1 MTSRLLLRNG
11 AVQSLTSN
19 SHSIS
24 KRWMQNCATLRAG
37 AKTRMFESLGAP
49 EVEPKYQA
57 RRIKKQTPKLGQAK
71 AAIDDI
77 VKNKWARP
85 DSATKPMGKK
95 KPQDNKADRPH
106 QQALD
111 KHPEK
116 HMGEPTKLHQR
127 HVEKFTQ
134 EHKHKGDAKR
144 SKKKEEEKARIREEE
159 RLAAI
164 KYEKELKAEAEAKE
178 KKNRLEQE
186 QAEKVQ
192 RDVYIPEVVNVAN
205 LARVL
210 GIRLE
215 QLISTMKNL
224 EMENTKHDHI
234 DHIVLLVLNADESSL
249 IAMEL
254 DMNPIVDSQ
263 AALDLYP
270 RAQPEDM
277 SIFPSKP
284 PIVTIMGHVDHG
296 KTTLLDTL
304 RKSSV
309 AAGEAGG
316 ITQHIGAFSVD
327 LPSRKRITFLDT
339 PGHAAFSA
347 MRSRGAN
354 VTDIVV
360 LVVAADDG
368 VMPQTIE
375 AIKHAQSAN
384 VPIIVAINKCDKHGA
399 DPNRVKQELL
409 QHEIQLEEFGGDVAS
424 VEVSGLTGKG
434 LDELEENIITLAEV
448 LDLRAERNNTAEG
461 IVLESNIEKGRG
473 NVATILVRSGTLK
486 TGGHIVAGNTMC
498 KVRSMTDDKGKIVK
512 EALPGQP
519 VKVIGWKE
527 LPSAGDEMLQA
538 TTESVAKTVVANR
551 IAKEQR
557 KQQLQDL
564 EVINEKRR
572 RQREQVEAERNAER
586 QYKKDMWMFHQGL
599 ITQYPETLNK
609 RLSAIN
615 GLTNAQD
622 EEEDKVK
629 EYRAIVKG
637 DVSGT
642 VEAVVDCLNGL
653 QTPEVRVKVVSSGV
667 GNISESDVQLAAAS
681 EGHIIGFNVKADKRI
696 QQEASMNNVSIK
708 SYNIIYKLL
717 DDVKSN
723 LCEMLPPIVTTQV
736 NGEATIQQVFQIT
749 VKGRE
754 TKPVAGCRITNG
766 TVSRNGRVRVVRN
779 RETVWEGDLETLKQ
793 VKKDISEAKKGLEC
807 GMSFEGF
814 IDFKE
819 GDVIQSIQTVETPRT
834 L

>member
-1 MTSRLLLRNG
+1 
-11 AVQSLTSN
+11 
-19 SHSIS
+19 
-24 KRWMQNCATLRAG
+24 
-37 AKTRMFESLGAP
+37 
-49 EVEPKYQA
+49 
-57 RRIKKQTPKLGQAK
+57 
-71 AAIDDI
+71 
-77 VKNKWARP
+77 
-85 DSATKPMGKK
+85 
-95 KPQDNKADRPH
+95 
-106 QQALD
+106 
-111 KHPEK
+111 
-116 HMGEPTKLHQR
+116 
-127 HVEKFTQ
+127 
-134 EHKHKGDAKR
+134 
-144 SKKKEEEKARIREEE
+144 
-159 RLAAI
+159 
-164 KYEKELKAEAEAKE
+164 
-178 KKNRLEQE
+178 
-186 QAEKVQ
+186 
-192 RDVYIPEVVNVAN
+192 
-205 LARVL
+205 
-210 GIRLE
+210 
-215 QLISTMKNL
+215 
-224 EMENTKHDHI
+224 
-234 DHIVLLVLNADESSL
+234 VLNADESSL

-327 LPSRKRITFLDT
+327 LPSKKRITFLDT

-399 DPNRVKQELL
+399 DPSRVKQELL

-448 LDLRAERNNTAEG
+448 LDLRAERSNTAEG
-461 IVLESNIEKGRG
+461 VVLESNIEKGRG

-498 KVRSMTDDKGKIVK
+498 KVRSMTDDKGKTVK

-538 TTESVAKTVVANR
+538 PTESVAKTVVANR

-572 RQREQVEAERNAER
+572 RQREQVEAERNVER

-615 GLTNAQD
+615 GLTNSQD

-629 EYRAIVKG
+629 EFRAIVKG

-717 DDVKSN
+717 DDVKSS
-723 LCEMLPPIVTTQV
+723 LCDMLPPIITTQV

-754 TKPVAGCRITNG
+754 TKPIAGCRITNG

-779 RETVWEGDLETLKQ
+779 RETVWEG
-793 VKKDISEAKKGLEC
+793 
-807 GMSFEGF
+807 MSLLYSF
-814 IDFKE
+814 
-819 GDVIQSIQTVETPRT
+819 VH
-834 L
+834 

>member
-1 MTSRLLLRNG
+1 MRNG
-11 AVQSLTSN
+11 AVQSWTLN

-24 KRWMQNCATLRAG
+24 KRWMQNGATLRAG

-57 RRIKKQTPKLGQAK
+57 RRIKKQTPKTGQAK

-85 DSATKPMGKK
+85 DSAAKPMAKK
-95 KPQDNKADRPH
+95 KPQDKADRPH
-106 QQALD
+106 QHATD

-116 HMGEPTKLHQR
+116 HMGEPPKLHQR

-164 KYEKELKAEAEAKE
+164 KYEKELKAEAVAKE

-224 EMENTKHDHI
+224 EMENTKHDHM
-234 DHIVLLVLNADESSL
+234 LSADESSL

-327 LPSRKRITFLDT
+327 LPSKKRITFLDT

-399 DPNRVKQELL
+399 DANRVKQELL

-461 IVLESNIEKGRG
+461 VVLESNIEKGRG

-498 KVRSMTDDKGKIVK
+498 KVRSMTDDKGKTVK

-717 DDVKSN
+717 DDVKSS
-723 LCEMLPPIVTTQV
+723 LCDMLPPIITTQV

-793 VKKDISEAKKGLEC
+793 VKKDIPEAKKGLEC

-814 IDFKE
+814 LDFKE
-819 GDVIQSIQTVETPRT
+819 GDVIQSIQTVQTPRT